1 MLEEP
6 VDLLA
11 GVEADVALAHQAAH
25 LPPHLGLLHLHHHH
39 ERRQVVQHR
48 RQQPVLVQ
56 LQAPPV
62 GIYGMKGIMIRYYEL

>member
-11 GVEADVALAHQAAH
+11 GVEADVALADEPAH
-25 LPPHLGLLHLHHHH
+25 LAPHRPLLHLHHHH
-39 ERRQVVQHR
+39 EGRQVVEHR

-56 LQAPPV
+56 LQAPTV
-62 GIYGMKGIMIRYYEL
+62 GIWSVNELVHE